1 MVYLSLQL
9 KSGKLKHN
17 ANSKIL
23 VNVITCMKSIFA
35 FLALAFMISAIP
47 YSYAETL
54 RQSMEGGMDLEI
66 TYPDSVMNER
76 MFSIAILLQN
86 NGWENK
92 QDISF
97 TLSNPDGAFIS
108 HGENTIIID
117 ELTTTSSFGTTI
129 DYQVSKTANEGSHF
143 LNIDYTQILVSNNVD
158 PMEPTQTNIALPIT
172 IFGEPVVVIQTVTP
186 ESIFSNS
193 EFTFE
198 TTVLSE
204 DIDLKDVTVQIITP
218 DDIEFRG
225 DTSYVIS
232 LLEKQEPYTVTA
244 EMITPTKDVAMEYTI
259 PVKVLVSYT
268 DDLGEEN
275 TETQSVPLLLRPK
288 MFMEITNDWGIWIG
302 DFFIAPYVSVGT
314 IVGIPAGTILSL
326 LIRNA
331 QNKKKKQT
339 KSK

>member
-23 VNVITCMKSIFA
+23 VNAITCMKSLFV
-35 FLALAFMISAIP
+35 FLALAFMISVIP

-244 EMITPTKDVAMEYTI
+244 EMITPTKDVTMEHTI

>member
-1 MVYLSLQL
+1 
-9 KSGKLKHN
+9 
-17 ANSKIL
+17 
-23 VNVITCMKSIFA
+23 MKGLFV
-35 FLALAFMISAIP
+35 FLALSFMISVIP

-76 MFSIAILLQN
+76 MFSISILLQN

-117 ELTTTSSFGTTI
+117 ELATTSSFGATI

-143 LNIDYTQILVSNNVD
+143 LNIDYTQVLVSNNVD

-204 DIDLKDVTVQIITP
+204 DIDLKDVTVQIIAP

-232 LLEKQEPYTVTA
+232 LLEKQKPYTVTA
-244 EMITPTKDVAMEYTI
+244 EMITPTKDVTMEHTI

-288 MFMEITNDWGIWIG
+288 MFMEVTNDWGIWIG

>member
-1 MVYLSLQL
+1 
-9 KSGKLKHN
+9 
-17 ANSKIL
+17 
-23 VNVITCMKSIFA
+23 MKSTFA
-35 FLALAFMISAIP
+35 FLALAFMISVIP

-232 LLEKQEPYTVTA
+232 LLEKQEPYTVTV
-244 EMITPTKDVAMEYTI
+244 EMITPTKDVTMEHTI

-288 MFMEITNDWGIWIG
+288 MFMEVTNDWGIWIG

>member
-1 MVYLSLQL
+1 MTS
-9 KSGKLKHN
+9 
-17 ANSKIL
+17 
-23 VNVITCMKSIFA
+23 MKGF
-35 FLALAFMISAIP
+35 FVLLALAFIISIMP
-47 YSYAETL
+47 YSHAETL
-54 RQSMEGGMDLEI
+54 KQSMEGGMDLEI
-66 TYPDSVMNER
+66 TYPESVMIDR
-76 MFSIAILLQN
+76 VFSISILLQN

-97 TLSNPDGAFIS
+97 TLSNLDGAFTA
-108 HGENTIIID
+108 HGDNTIIID
-117 ELTTTSSFGTTI
+117 ELTTTSSFGTTV
-129 DYQVSKTANEGSHF
+129 DYQVSSTAIEGPHF
-143 LNIDYTQILVSNNVD
+143 LNIDYSQVLVSNNID
-158 PMEPTQTNIALPIT
+158 PMEPTQTNIAIPIVV
-172 IFGEPVVVIQTVTP
+172 FGNPVIVIETVTP

-218 DDIEFRG
+218 GDIEFRG

-232 LLEKQEPYTVTA
+232 FLEKQEPYTITA
-244 EMITPTKDVAMEYTI
+244 EMITPINDVTNEYTI

-268 DDLGEEN
+268 DDLDEEK
-275 TETQSVPLLLRPK
+275 TETQSVPLLLRPR

-314 IVGIPAGTILSL
+314 LVGIPAGTILSL

-331 QNKKKKQT
+331 QNKKKRQKNP
-339 KSK
+339 SNP

>member
-1 MVYLSLQL
+1 
-9 KSGKLKHN
+9 
-17 ANSKIL
+17 
-23 VNVITCMKSIFA
+23 MKGF
-35 FLALAFMISAIP
+35 FVLLALAFIISIMP
-47 YSYAETL
+47 YSHAETL
-54 RQSMEGGMDLEI
+54 KQSMEGGMDLEI
-66 TYPDSVMNER
+66 TYPESVMIDR
-76 MFSIAILLQN
+76 VFSISILLQN

-97 TLSNPDGAFIS
+97 TLSNLDGAFTA
-108 HGENTIIID
+108 HGDNTIIID
-117 ELTTTSSFGTTI
+117 ELTTTSSFGTTV
-129 DYQVSKTANEGSHF
+129 DYQVSSTAIEGPHF
-143 LNIDYTQILVSNNVD
+143 LNIDYSQVLVSNNID
-158 PMEPTQTNIALPIT
+158 PMEPTQTNIAIPIVV
-172 IFGEPVVVIQTVTP
+172 FGNPVIVIETVTP

-218 DDIEFRG
+218 GDIEFRG

-232 LLEKQEPYTVTA
+232 FLEKQEPYTITA
-244 EMITPTKDVAMEYTI
+244 EMITPINDVTNEYTI
-259 PVKVLVSYT
+259 PIKVLISYT
-268 DDLGEEN
+268 DDLGEEK

-314 IVGIPAGTILSL
+314 LVGIPAGTILSL

-331 QNKKKKQT
+331 QNKKKRQKNP
-339 KSK
+339 SNP

>member
-1 MVYLSLQL
+1 MQ
-9 KSGKLKHN
+9 G
-17 ANSKIL
+17 
-23 VNVITCMKSIFA
+23 IFV
-35 FLALAFMISAIP
+35 FLAIVFTVTLIP

-54 RQSMEGGMDLEI
+54 KQSMEGGMDLEI
-66 TYPDSVMNER
+66 TYPDSVMTER
-76 MFSIAILLQN
+76 VFSISILLQN

-97 TLSNPDGAFIS
+97 IFSNLDGAFTTL
-108 HGENTIIID
+108 GDDTIIIE

-129 DYQVSKTANEGSHF
+129 DYQVSDTANEGTHF
-143 LNIDYTQILVSNNVD
+143 LNIDYTQVLVSNNID
-158 PMEPTQTNIALPIT
+158 PMEATQTNIALPIDVY
-172 IFGEPVVVIQTVTP
+172 GNPVIVIETVTP

-198 TTVLSE
+198 TTVISE

-218 DDIEFRG
+218 SDIEFRG

-232 LLEKQEPYTVTA
+232 VLEKQEPYTVTA
-244 EMITPTKDVAMEYTI
+244 EMITPIKDVTSEYTI

-268 DDLGEEN
+268 DDLDEEK

-288 MFMEITNDWGIWIG
+288 MFMEITNDWGIWVG
-302 DFFIAPYVSVGT
+302 DFFIAPYVSIGT
-314 IVGIPAGTILSL
+314 LVGIPAGTILSL
-326 LIRNA
+326 MIRRA
-331 QNKKKKQT
+331 QNKKKKRK

>member
-23 VNVITCMKSIFA
+23 VNVITCMKSTFA
-35 FLALAFMISAIP
+35 FLALAFMISVIP

-244 EMITPTKDVAMEYTI
+244 EMITPTKDVTMEHTI

-288 MFMEITNDWGIWIG
+288 MFMEVTNDWGIWIG

-331 QNKKKKQT
+331 QNKKKKQI

>member
-1 MVYLSLQL
+1 M
-9 KSGKLKHN
+9 
-17 ANSKIL
+17 
-23 VNVITCMKSIFA
+23 T
-35 FLALAFMISAIP
+35 FMIFVIP
-47 YSYAETL
+47 HSYAETL
-54 RQSMEGGMDLEI
+54 KQSMDGGMDLEI
-66 TYPDSVMNER
+66 TYPDLVMPQR
-76 MFSIAILLQN
+76 TFSITLLLQN

-92 QDISF
+92 QDILF
-97 TLSNPDGAFIS
+97 TLSNPDSVFVSIGD
-108 HGENTIIID
+108 NIITID

-129 DYQVSKTANEGSHF
+129 EYKVTNIANEGVHF
-143 LNIDYTQILVSNNVD
+143 LNIDYTQVLVSNNID
-158 PMEPTQTNIALPIT
+158 PMEPTQTNIALPIFVSREPIILIET
-172 IFGEPVVVIQTVTP
+172 ITP

-204 DIDLKDVTVQIITP
+204 DIDIKDVTVQIITP
-218 DDIEFRG
+218 GDIEFRG

-244 EMITPTKDVAMEYTI
+244 EMITPIEDVTMEYTI

-268 DDLGEEN
+268 DDLGEEK

-302 DFFIAPYVSVGT
+302 DFFIAPYVSIGT

-326 LIRNA
+326 MIRRT
-331 QNKKKKQT
+331 QNKKKKR
-339 KSK
+339 KKLK

>member
-1 MVYLSLQL
+1 LVYLSLQL

-35 FLALAFMISAIP
+35 FLALAFMISVIP

-244 EMITPTKDVAMEYTI
+244 EMITPTKDVTMEHTI

>member
-1 MVYLSLQL
+1 
-9 KSGKLKHN
+9 
-17 ANSKIL
+17 
-23 VNVITCMKSIFA
+23 MKGF
-35 FLALAFMISAIP
+35 FVLLALAFIISIMP
-47 YSYAETL
+47 YSHAETL
-54 RQSMEGGMDLEI
+54 KQSMEGGMDLEI
-66 TYPDSVMNER
+66 TYPESVMIDR
-76 MFSIAILLQN
+76 VFSISILLQN

-97 TLSNPDGAFIS
+97 TLSNLDGAFTA
-108 HGENTIIID
+108 HGDNTIIID
-117 ELTTTSSFGTTI
+117 ELTTTSSFGTTV
-129 DYQVSKTANEGSHF
+129 DYQVSSTAIEGPHF
-143 LNIDYTQILVSNNVD
+143 LNIDYSQVLVSNNID
-158 PMEPTQTNIALPIT
+158 PMGPTQTNIAIPIVV
-172 IFGEPVVVIQTVTP
+172 FGNPVIVIETVTP

-218 DDIEFRG
+218 GDIEFRG

-232 LLEKQEPYTVTA
+232 FLEKQEPYTITA
-244 EMITPTKDVAMEYTI
+244 EMITPINDVTNEYTI
-259 PVKVLVSYT
+259 PIKVLISYT
-268 DDLGEEN
+268 DDLGEEK

-314 IVGIPAGTILSL
+314 LVGIPAGTILSL

-331 QNKKKKQT
+331 
-339 KSK
+339 

>member
-1 MVYLSLQL
+1 
-9 KSGKLKHN
+9 
-17 ANSKIL
+17 
-23 VNVITCMKSIFA
+23 MKGF
-35 FLALAFMISAIP
+35 FVLLTLAFIISIIP
-47 YSYAETL
+47 FSHAETL
-54 RQSMEGGMDLEI
+54 KQSMEGGMDLEI
-66 TYPDSVMNER
+66 TYPDSVMIDR
-76 MFSIAILLQN
+76 MFSISILLEN

-97 TLSNPDGAFIS
+97 ILSNLDGAFTS
-108 HGENTIIID
+108 LGDETIIIE

-129 DYQVSKTANEGSHF
+129 DYQVSNTANEGPHF
-143 LNIDYTQILVSNNVD
+143 LNIDYSQVLVSNNVD
-158 PMEPTQTNIALPIT
+158 PMEPTQTNIALPIVV
-172 IFGEPVVVIQTVTP
+172 FGNPVIVIETVTP

-218 DDIEFRG
+218 GDIEFRG

-232 LLEKQEPYTVTA
+232 LLEKQDPYTVTV
-244 EMITPTKDVAMEYTI
+244 EMITPIKDVTTEYTI

-268 DDLGEEN
+268 DDLGEEK

-302 DFFIAPYVSVGT
+302 DFFIAPYASIGT

-326 LIRNA
+326 MIRRA
-331 QNKKKKQT
+331 QNKKKKR
-339 KSK
+339 KKPN